1 MSEILIHGAR
11 VVDPSQNLDA
21 IQPIAIR
28 DGRLVD
34 PDSLEH
40 PITLNLPGKT
50 ITPGLIDLHVH
61 LREPGQTHKEDIA
74 SATAAAAAGG
84 FTTVLA
90 MPNTL
95 PPPDN
100 AEHVRLIRNL
110 VDDHAAV
117 NVLLSGCLSQNR
129 AGNAPTN
136 ATELRDAGCV
146 ALSDDGSTPQDESV
160 MRDIMTQAA
169 KLNLPVIDH
178 CENLALSK
186 PGVMHQGRIAQ
197 LLHLPGQ
204 PREAELSIVRRD
216 LRLAAE
222 TGCHIH
228 LQHLSCRESVEL
240 LAQAQAHGVH
250 ATAEVTPHHLLLTDA
265 DCLRYGTLA
274 KMAPPLRE
282 EQDRQALIAALRDGI
297 ISVLATDHAPHTA
310 QEKAQGWLKAPF
322 GIIGIQQVVPLC
334 LDQLVHTGLLTLPQ
348 LIARLTTGPASL
360 LASTTP
366 QLGTLRLGAPAAL
379 TILDLNATHTLT
391 PEASLSRSTNAPWF
405 GRTCRGAVIGIIQP

>member
-1 MSEILIHGAR
+1 MSEILIRGAR
-11 VVDPSQNLDA
+11 VVDPSQSLDA
-21 IQPIAIR
+21 VQPIAIR

-34 PDSLEH
+34 PSSLEH
-40 PITLNLPGKT
+40 PLTLDLPGKT

-61 LREPGQTHKEDIA
+61 LREPGQTHKETIA
-74 SATAAAAAGG
+74 SATAAAAGG

-95 PPPDN
+95 PPPDT
-100 AEHVRLIRNL
+100 AEHVQLIRQL
-110 VDDHAAV
+110 AADHAAV
-117 NVLLSGCLSQNR
+117 NVLLTGCLSQNR
-129 AGNAPTN
+129 AGEAPTN
-136 ATELRDAGCV
+136 AAELLAAGCV
-146 ALSDDGSTPQDESV
+146 ALSDDGSTPQSEAV

-186 PGVMHQGRIAQ
+186 PGVMHQGRVAQ

-240 LAQAQAHGVH
+240 LAQAQSHGVH

-282 EQDRQALIAALRDGI
+282 EQDRQALITALRDGV

-334 LDQLVHTGLLTLPQ
+334 LDRLVHAGLLTLPQ

-360 LASTTP
+360 LAATSP
-366 QLGTLRLGAPAAL
+366 QLGTLRLGAPARL
-379 TILDLNATHTLT
+379 TILDLDATHTLT
-391 PEASLSRSTNAPWF
+391 PESSLSHSSNAPWF
-405 GRTCRGAVIGIIQP
+405 GRTCRGAVVGVIQP

>member
-1 MSEILIHGAR
+1 MSEILIRGAR
-11 VVDPSQNLDA
+11 VVDPSQSLDA
-21 IQPIAIR
+21 VQSIAIR

-34 PDSLEH
+34 PSSLEH
-40 PITLNLPGKT
+40 PLTLDLPGKT
-50 ITPGLIDLHVH
+50 IPPGLIDLHVH
-61 LREPGQTHKEDIA
+61 LREPGQTHKETIA

-95 PPPDN
+95 PPPDT
-100 AEHVRLIRNL
+100 AEHVQLIRQL

-129 AGNAPTN
+129 AGKAPTH
-136 ATELRDAGCV
+136 AAELRDAGCV
-146 ALSDDGSTPQDESV
+146 ALSDDGSTPQSEAV
-160 MRDIMTQAA
+160 IRDIMTQAA

-240 LAQAQAHGVH
+240 LAQAQSHGVH

-282 EQDRQALIAALRDGI
+282 EQDRQALITALRDGV

-322 GIIGIQQVVPLC
+322 GIIGIQQVVP
-334 LDQLVHTGLLTLPQ
+334 
-348 LIARLTTGPASL
+348 RLTTGPASL
-360 LASTTP
+360 LAATSP
-366 QLGTLRLGAPAAL
+366 QLGTLRLGAPARL

-405 GRTCRGAVIGIIQP
+405 GRSCRGAVIGIIQP

>member
-136 ATELRDAGCV
+136 ATA
-146 ALSDDGSTPQDESV
+146 TP
-160 MRDIMTQAA
+160 A
-169 KLNLPVIDH
+169 
-178 CENLALSK
+178 
-186 PGVMHQGRIAQ
+186 
-197 LLHLPGQ
+197 
-204 PREAELSIVRRD
+204 
-216 LRLAAE
+216 
-222 TGCHIH
+222 
-228 LQHLSCRESVEL
+228 
-240 LAQAQAHGVH
+240 
-250 ATAEVTPHHLLLTDA
+250 
-265 DCLRYGTLA
+265 
-274 KMAPPLRE
+274 
-282 EQDRQALIAALRDGI
+282 
-297 ISVLATDHAPHTA
+297 
-310 QEKAQGWLKAPF
+310 
-322 GIIGIQQVVPLC
+322 
-334 LDQLVHTGLLTLPQ
+334 
-348 LIARLTTGPASL
+348 
-360 LASTTP
+360 
-366 QLGTLRLGAPAAL
+366 
-379 TILDLNATHTLT
+379 
-391 PEASLSRSTNAPWF
+391 ASLSPTTAPPH
-405 GRTCRGAVIGIIQP
+405 RTKASCDTS